1 MKYPLSL
8 LLVALALASCTPGGS
23 GNQTTP
29 LAQSTIHLISPQ
41 GERIAV
47 SVEIAADS
55 ASQAKGLM
63 GRKTLAPD
71 AGMIFLFRGPQQLG
85 FWMKNTL
92 IPLDIV
98 FFRPTGEVVSF
109 ATMVPCPPASSGA
122 DQCPT
127 TFSSDGAQYALEVP
141 AGFIRRYGITGGWK
155 LAIQPW
161 MTAP

>member
-1 MKYPLSL
+1 MKSSLSL
-8 LLVALALASCTPGGS
+8 VLMALALSGCASGG
-23 GNQTTP
+23 TTRE
-29 LAQSTIHLISPQ
+29 ASRASAIIHLVSPE

-47 SVEIAADS
+47 TVEIAADS
-55 ASQAKGLM
+55 ASHAKGLM

-71 AGMIFLFRGPQQLG
+71 AGMLFIFREPQQLG

-109 ATMVPCPPASSGA
+109 ATMVPCPPASSGE

-127 TFSSDGAQYALEVP
+127 TFSGDGAQFALEVP
-141 AGFIRRYGITGGWK
+141 AGFIQRNGITGGWK

-161 MTAP
+161 VTSP